1 MRCAVI
7 IFMLVSMVGCSC
19 SHYQKTSQSNSGAI
33 DTVYNTVHDT
43 IYDTLIIKDTIYQ
56 DMTIW
61 STECVFPND
70 MRSDL
75 NDALQGD
82 EWGFFDY
89 NHSCYNREV
98 SFISIGLCMF
108 ITNHFRGRK
117 VCEFSCLNAFSS
129 LGDAYSKIRD
139 PYSFIKYNEQPIDD
153 ASKMLALYFLTLG
166 VKNNEGASIR
176 KIQNFRSHY
185 YKEDRFDPENYH
197 PYDSEMESYYWENEC
212 KDVILAFKDN

>member
-1 MRCAVI
+1 MRCTVI
-7 IFMLVSMVGCSC
+7 IFMLLSMVGCSC
-19 SHYQKTSQSNSGAI
+19 SHHQKTSQSISGAI

-89 NHSCYNREV
+89 NHSCYKPKGR
-98 SFISIGLCMF
+98 FFWYAYDALTYIGAVLKHAEGMSLRCDAPSPIVAVM
-108 ITNHFRGRK
+108 NHRILSRLTRIQRDSTRRLF
-117 VCEFSCLNAFSS
+117 V
-129 LGDAYSKIRD
+129 KICANLWLI
-139 PYSFIKYNEQPIDD
+139 F
-153 ASKMLALYFLTLG
+153 
-166 VKNNEGASIR
+166 
-176 KIQNFRSHY
+176 
-185 YKEDRFDPENYH
+185 
-197 PYDSEMESYYWENEC
+197 
-212 KDVILAFKDN
+212 